1 MTYQHLDFRGYRSP
15 LTLPSMWDT
24 TILGIPVTGNVR
36 WSPSIFEWRTVT
48 TTMFTLEPNYTSIQ
62 QNYTQQVFVHMYP
75 ISISSSIFDA
85 CHGHPSIVEHLKW
98 QTGNSV
104 DQSFWKGS
112 LCWWL
117 KSRRLPLEVGS
128 WNPHH
133 LQGFGIHSRCLFGIS
148 EPSTVSMSWLVQ
160 STWCFCFSLSWSI
173 HTWKNLAEMEL
184 ATWNTPS
191 NHWSILMDDNPTKPF
206 LYRCFRK

>member
-117 KSRRLPLEVGS
+117 KSGVYHLRLVVEIPIIYRGLGYIPGACLGFLNHQQFQWAGWCKALVFLFQPILVYPYVKKPRRNGTSNLKHPKQS
-128 WNPHH
+128 
-133 LQGFGIHSRCLFGIS
+133 
-148 EPSTVSMSWLVQ
+148 LV
-160 STWCFCFSLSWSI
+160 
-173 HTWKNLAEMEL
+173 NLNG
-184 ATWNTPS
+184 W
-191 NHWSILMDDNPTKPF
+191 
-206 LYRCFRK
+206 

>member
-112 LCWWL
+112 FCWWL
-117 KSRRLPLEVGS
+117 KSGVYHLRLVVEIPIIYRGLGYI
-128 WNPHH
+128 P
-133 LQGFGIHSRCLFGIS
+133 GACLGIS

-160 STWCFCFSLSWSI
+160 STGVFVSAYLGLSIREKTSQ
-173 HTWKNLAEMEL
+173 K
-184 ATWNTPS
+184 WN
-191 NHWSILMDDNPTKPF
+191 
-206 LYRCFRK
+206 